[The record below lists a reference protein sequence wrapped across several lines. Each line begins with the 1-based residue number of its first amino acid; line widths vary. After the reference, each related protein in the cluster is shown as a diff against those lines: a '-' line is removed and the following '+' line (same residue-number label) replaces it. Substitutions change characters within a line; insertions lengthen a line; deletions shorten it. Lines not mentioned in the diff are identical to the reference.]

1 MIARFPTS
9 TIALLFLFSTCLLIT
24 AADYAGPRPDLADT
38 PYLLHA
44 SKLVALDVGEAKEES
59 RKEGMFGTIGGP
71 SAQARTPMA
80 EPIFIMETKTINA
93 DKLEL
98 YKFEVKAGNREVFLR
113 STGKKSKQGAKPMR
127 LTVIRLGPNLY
138 RIEAAETLEP
148 GEYSLSPTDSNKVFC
163 FQVY

>member
-1 MIARFPTS
+1 MSAKLLTS
-9 TIALLFLFSTCLLIT
+9 LLFLFCSLPKFLA
-24 AADYAGPRPDLADT
+24 AADYTGPRPDTPDV

-44 SKLVALDVGEAKEES
+44 SKLVALDIGDAKEDT
-59 RKEGMFGTIGGP
+59 RKEGMFGIISGP
-71 SAQARTPMA
+71 SAKARTPMA
-80 EPIFIMETKTINA
+80 EPIFIMDTKNTSA

-98 YKFEVKAGNREVFLR
+98 YKFEVKNGNREVFLR
-113 STGKKSKQGAKPMR
+113 SSGKKSKQGARPMR

-148 GEYSLSPTDSNKVFC
+148 GEYSLSPNDSNKVFC